1 MEKPTRP
8 LISAVV
14 TTFNE
19 ERNIR
24 DCIESLLWA
33 DEIVVVD
40 SFSTDKTVEIIKSF
54 PQVTFYQRQY
64 FGAASQKN
72 WVMDQTRHP
81 WIFIIDADER
91 VTPSLRDEI
100 LRLLEKGPQTD
111 AYIVNREVYFMEKR
125 LRFSGWQHD
134 RVVRLIKRGAGRYPD
149 KRVHADM
156 QVNCAPAVLKHSLRH
171 YMIESFQQY
180 LPRIV
185 NYGFWGAAQGWR
197 TNKPAGFLQVFGRS
211 VWRFLRMYVFQ
222 LGFLDGMHGLVF
234 CMLQAYGTYLKWAI
248 LWEWRQNAKR
258 GRPPKLPEFDLDEKT
273 WKAEK

>member
-1 MEKPTRP
+1 MEKSTRP
-8 LISAVV
+8 QISAVV

-19 ERNIR
+19 ERNIK
-24 DCIESLLWA
+24 DCLESLLWV
-33 DEIVVVD
+33 DEIVAVD
-40 SFSTDKTVEIIKSF
+40 SFSTDKTVEIIQSF
-54 PQVTFYQRQY
+54 PQVTFYQRKY
-64 FGAASQKN
+64 YGAASQKN
-72 WVMDQTRHP
+72 WVMDQTHHP

-91 VTPSLRDEI
+91 VTPALQAEI
-100 LRLLEKGPQTD
+100 LRLLEAGPKSD
-111 AYIVNREVYFMEKR
+111 AYIVNREVYFMEKK

-134 RVVRLIKRGAGRYPD
+134 RVVRLVKRGAGRYPD

-156 QVNCAPAVLKHSLRH
+156 KVECVPAILKHPLKH

-197 TNKPAGFLQVFGRS
+197 TNRPSGVFQIFGRS

-222 LGFLDGMHGLVF
+222 LGFLDGMQGLVF

-248 LWEWRQNAKR
+248 LWEWRRNAKR
-258 GRPPKLPEFDLDEKT
+258 GRPPKLPDFDLDEKT
-273 WKAEK
+273 WKADK